1 MFCDVFSFPPGV
13 YIGTLNLIAS
23 IPGPSV
29 LILHVIF
36 LRVGRYGAGQ
46 NLAVSSGSTTW
57 PSMIHLWDDEKYN
70 FTYGSG
76 PVGGAVVGH
85 YTQVRCKT
93 FMDITKR
100 NGRPN
105 II

>member
-1 MFCDVFSFPPGV
+1 MFLFRK
-13 YIGTLNLIAS
+13 
-23 IPGPSV
+23 
-29 LILHVIF
+29 ILFTI
-36 LRVGRYGAGQ
+36 LGRYGAGQ

-57 PSMIHLWDDEKYN
+57 SSMIHLWDDEKYN

-76 PVGGAVVGH
+76 PIGGAVVGH

-93 FMDITKR
+93 FMDITKTNR
-100 NGRPN
+100 QN